1 MTRAPL
7 RALFLPPLAWS
18 PEFREFV
25 PGGAPD
31 PNEVYEV
38 LRENGIESE
47 IIDPN
52 KWPWNPFSGK
62 NTLYDGLDI
71 TRAVRVLVA
80 RRKIDIVVCV
90 FESPAVPLVLL
101 RGLANFRKPIVLWDV
116 GLTES
121 WKIRKR
127 ILDLTLPRLEGIM
140 VLSSNQKSYIEKR
153 WRTKRPV
160 DVIFHH
166 IDANF
171 FHPAPD
177 EPNGY
182 LLSVGKDHGRDF
194 ETMLAAARDLPIPI
208 AIKTT
213 KQIAD
218 RLGRDPRIAW
228 HLTYQSYAGLRDLYA
243 AARFVVI
250 PLRETLNASGVSTIL
265 EAYAMGKAVIVS
277 DTEAMRDYFVP
288 DETCLAVPSGDSN
301 ALREAIMRL
310 SSDTALRTRLAQGGR
325 QLVEARF
332 ADRPFAQGLA
342 KALYSYVGGPVNG
355 LGNG

>member
-7 RALFLPPLAWS
+7 RALFLPPLAWA
-18 PEFREFV
+18 PEFEAFV

-47 IIDPN
+47 IMDPH
-52 KWPWNPFSGK
+52 KRPWNPFSGK

-71 TRAVRVLVA
+71 TRALRVLVT

-90 FESPAVPLVLL
+90 FESPAVPLALL
-101 RGLANFRKPIVLWDV
+101 RGLANFRKPILLWDV
-116 GLTES
+116 GVTET
-121 WKIRKR
+121 WKVRER
-127 ILDLTLPRLEGIM
+127 ILDLTLPRVEGIM
-140 VLSSNQKSYIEKR
+140 VLSSNQKRFIENR
-153 WRTKRPV
+153 WSTKRPV

-171 FHPAPD
+171 FHTVPD
-177 EPNGY
+177 EPEGY

-194 ETMLAAARDLPIPI
+194 ETLFAATENLPIPMT
-208 AIKTT
+208 IKTT

-218 RLGRDPRIAW
+218 RLGRDPRVAW
-228 HLTYQSYAGLRDLYA
+228 HLTYQSYAELRDLYA

-277 DTEAMRDYFVP
+277 DTEAMTDYFIP
-288 DETCLAVPSGDSN
+288 GETCLTVPTGDSD
-301 ALREAIMRL
+301 ALRQAIVRL
-310 SSDTALRTRLAQGGR
+310 SSDTALRTRLAQAGR
-325 QLVEARF
+325 RLVEERF
-332 ADRPFAQGLA
+332 GNRPFAQGLA
-342 KALYSYVGGPVNG
+342 KAIHSHFDATVNRLGGA
-355 LGNG
+355 